1 MNTYFRNKLYIKLN
15 MIMSQGSKTEGV
27 VTDKVIKSMM
37 KSFDGYGI
45 YEIVWDRANLFPI
58 GLSKLSEKY
67 EVSKSGRNYVLTF
80 ESKYE
85 KVLFWSQIIKFDIQE
100 WRNHQLKKVLENT

>member
-1 MNTYFRNKLYIKLN
+1 MNNYVRNKLSIKLN
-15 MIMSQGSKTEGV
+15 MVMSQGSKTEGV
-27 VTDKVIKSMM
+27 VTEKAIDSIM

-45 YEIVWDRANLFPI
+45 YEIVWDQAKLFPI

-85 KVLFWSQIIKFDIQE
+85 KVLLWSQIIKFDIQE
-100 WRNHQLKKVLENT
+100 WRNQQLWRIEL

>member
-1 MNTYFRNKLYIKLN
+1 
-15 MIMSQGSKTEGV
+15 MSQGSKTEGV
-27 VTDKVIKSMM
+27 VTDKVIDSMM

-67 EVSKSGRNYVLTF
+67 EVSKSGQNYVLTF